1 MVQAWRITK
10 AKHQQTAFDGRG
22 AALAGGRWN
31 SRGVPAVYVA
41 GTLALATLEMLVHLH
56 STRVLSTYSSIEVE
70 IPKSLIEALD
80 LAGLP
85 SDWDSYPV
93 SEDVQRLGDEWLS
106 GMSAV
111 ALRVPSAIIPTESN
125 FLLNPRHPDF
135 GRIAKGSPKPY
146 GFDPRLL
153 KPA

>member
-1 MVQAWRITK
+1 MVRAWRITK

-41 GTLALATLEMLVHLH
+41 GSLALATLEMLVHLH
-56 STRVLSTYSSIEVE
+56 TTKILGAYSSIEVE
-70 IPKSLIEALD
+70 IPKSLVEALD
-80 LAGLP
+80 LARLP
-85 SDWDSYPV
+85 ADWNAYPG
-93 SEDVQRLGDEWLS
+93 SEEVQRLGDAWLR

-125 FLLNPRHPDF
+125 FLLNPRHLDF
-135 GRIAKGSPKPY
+135 GKIVKGPPRPY

-153 KPA
+153 KPP